1 VPELETLLR
10 QLERLDDARVRDDV
24 RAIVRAVIEMHRAA
38 LDCVL
43 GALVHRAGEE
53 ALGELARDEQVA
65 SVLLLHGLHPV
76 AADTRVRSALE
87 ALGPALRAINAA
99 AELAQADENGLRV
112 VVRESGAGASRAV
125 ALVEDAVCAAA
136 PDATVTIE
144 RRSDPAAEALVPV
157 ARLLASRQHR
167 AEDEHCELCAAS
179 IADSHDHL
187 VDPDAREVRC
197 ACGACAAL
205 FDGGSGA
212 RWKRVARRVTA
223 LDAFRLEDDLWDE
236 MGLPVRVAFFCRSS
250 KDDRVVAMYPG
261 PGGAAESLLSLDAWG
276 RVEDRNPVLR
286 TLACDVEALL
296 VRRRR
301 DGGEYYRVSIDACY
315 ALVGRIRTHW
325 RGLGGGAD
333 AWAQIDAFFDE
344 LRAEGVS
351 ACAS

>member
-1 VPELETLLR
+1 MELETLLG
-10 QLERLDDARVRDDV
+10 QVERLDDARIRDDV
-24 RAIVRAVIEMHRAA
+24 RAIVRAVVDMHHVA
-38 LDCVL
+38 LDRVL
-43 GALVHRAGEE
+43 GALVDRAGEE
-53 ALGELARDEQVA
+53 ALGELARDERVA
-65 SVLLLHGLHPV
+65 SVLLLHGFHPV
-76 AADTRVRSALE
+76 AAHARVRSALE
-87 ALGPALRAINAA
+87 ALGPALRAINAGV
-99 AELAQADENGLRV
+99 ELVQADEKGLRV
-112 VVRESGAGASRAV
+112 VVRESGAGASRA
-125 ALVEDAVCAAA
+125 AAIVEDAVCAAA
-136 PDATVTIE
+136 PDANVIIE
-144 RRSDPAAEALVPV
+144 RRMDPAGEGLVPV
-157 ARLLASRQHR
+157 ARLLASRRHR
-167 AEDEHCELCAAS
+167 AEDERCELCGA
-179 IADSHDHL
+179 IIGDSHDHL

-197 ACGACAAL
+197 ACRACAAL
-205 FDGGSGA
+205 FDDSSGA

-223 LDAFRLEDDLWDE
+223 LQAFRLEDDLWDE

-250 KDDRVVAMYPG
+250 KDDRIVAMYPG

-276 RVEDRNPVLR
+276 RVEEQNPVLR

-301 DGGEYYRVSIDACY
+301 DGGDYYRVSIDACY